1 MKFKDMTCHAKDCE
15 KKADFIHESRATG
28 TFYPYC
34 EEHHNSGKDTCSK
47 CEYVE
52 HGGNCFKVN

>member
-1 MKFKDMTCHAKDCE
+1 MTCHAKDCE